1 MTTTTTKP
9 KTDSGRVSPE
19 EKGWEIKDRT
29 YMLTNGR
36 APLTW
41 SIQTRN
47 TPRKPLLWFNEKTGE
62 ARELRL
68 TSNHPSLFVEEQK
81 GTALLEHV
89 MFEDGVLYVPR
100 QKQALQKLLSIY
112 HPLGKGNLWSEI
124 DEAKEAEDQI
134 DWIQLELEALNLVNE
149 LDISHLEA
157 IMRTEIG
164 SDVSK
169 LTSKELKRDAFHFA
183 RSNPQLFIEL
193 TEDEDLQLRNLANR
207 AVEASIIKLT
217 DENTVF
223 QFANGKKI
231 LTVPFEQHPYAAL
244 AQYFKTDEGLD
255 LMKSLT
261 KKLG

>member
-1 MTTTTTKP
+1 MTTTTN

-29 YMLTNGR
+29 YLITGGR

-47 TPRKPLLWFNEKTGE
+47 TPRKPLLWFNETTGE
-62 ARELRL
+62 SRELRL
-68 TSNHPSLFVEEQK
+68 TSNHPTLFVEEQK
-81 GTALLEHV
+81 GAALLEHV
-89 MFEDGVLYVPR
+89 MFEDGALFVPR
-100 QKQALQKLLSIY
+100 QKQALQKLMSIY
-112 HPLGKGNLWSEI
+112 HPLGKGNLWEEV
-124 DEAKEAEDQI
+124 DEAKDAQDQV
-134 DWIQLELEALNLVNE
+134 DWIEMELEALNLVNE

-164 SDVSK
+164 SDISK
-169 LTSKELKRDAFHFA
+169 LGSKELKRDAFLFA
-183 RSNPQLFIEL
+183 RDNPQIFIEL
-193 TEDEDLQLRNLANR
+193 SEDEDLQLRNLANR

-223 QFANGKKI
+223 KFANGKKI

-255 LMKSLT
+255 LMKSLS
-261 KKLG
+261 KKLS